1 MPMWS
6 SFWRNLATWPCHHEA
21 GVGNKPKKSW
31 LYRLTGSQWDNPKRT
46 TVTRTNQTLSFGKFE
61 YEPQEGIHDSLVV
74 QWLRVHLPMQ
84 ETWFNPW
91 SGKIPHAVEQLSLCT
106 TSTEPVH
113 HKYWAHAP
121 QVLSPCTTSTE
132 PVHHKYWARV
142 LQLLKPTCLEPMLC
156 SKRSHCMRNLRTA
169 TREQPPLDSAKE
181 SPLTATKIQ
190 HSQ

>member
-61 YEPQEGIHDSLVV
+61 YEPQEGIHDSLGV

-91 SGKIPHAVEQLSLCT
+91 SGKIPHAVEHLSLCT
-106 TSTEPVH
+106 TSTEPVCCNC
-113 HKYWAHAP
+113 WSPRAWSPCSAAREATAWETCAP
-121 QVLSPCTTSTE
+121 QPESSLLLT
-132 PVHHKYWARV
+132 
-142 LQLLKPTCLEPMLC
+142 QLK
-156 SKRSHCMRNLRTA
+156 KV
-169 TREQPPLDSAKE
+169 
-181 SPLTATKIQ
+181 
-190 HSQ
+190 HSQQRKSSTANK